1 MGSHRKPSDD
11 LRTILD
17 ALRHVVREL
26 RRSASVAESRLGISG
41 AQLFVLQNL
50 AHRRAG
56 SINELAELTLT
67 HQSSV
72 SVVVSRLAERNLVRR
87 VPSPTDGRRMEI
99 ELTDAGR
106 RLLARAPEAAQ
117 TRLFESLRKMPAPQR
132 RQLAAHLESLVTSMG
147 SRLGPPTLF
156 FEE

>member
-1 MGSHRKPSDD
+1 

-17 ALRHVVREL
+17 GLRHVVREL
-26 RRSASVAESRLGISG
+26 RRSATVAESRLGISG

-50 AHRRAG
+50 ARKKAG
-56 SINELAELTLT
+56 SINELADLTLT

-72 SVVVSRLAERNLVRR
+72 SVVVSRLAERHLVRR
-87 VPSPTDGRRMEI
+87 VPSATDGRRMEI
-99 ELTDAGR
+99 ELTDSGR
-106 RLLARAPEAAQ
+106 RLLSRAPEAAQ
-117 TRLFESLRKMPAPQR
+117 TRLFEALRRMPAATR
-132 RQLAAHLESLVTSMG
+132 RQLAKNLESLINLMG